1 MFLDLSMEYLDT
13 YFCAVISEL
22 QIFEVSIIVVADR
35 LCLSL
40 CKKGKKIDMAEFDH
54 PLNTEDVDD
63 YVYMLVNFFSCHHY
77 LYSFKMSV

>member
-35 LCLSL
+35 LCLTL
-40 CKKGKKIDMAEFDH
+40 QERQKNRYGRI
-54 PLNTEDVDD
+54 
-63 YVYMLVNFFSCHHY
+63 
-77 LYSFKMSV
+77 